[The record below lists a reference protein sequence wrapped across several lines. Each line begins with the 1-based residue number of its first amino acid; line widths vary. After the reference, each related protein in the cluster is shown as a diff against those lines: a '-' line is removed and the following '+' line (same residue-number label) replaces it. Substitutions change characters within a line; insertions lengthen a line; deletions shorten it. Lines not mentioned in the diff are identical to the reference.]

1 VQGSLEAIQEALVK
15 LSTDAVR
22 VDIIHGGAGAITES
36 DVLLAS
42 ASEAIIIG
50 FNVRP
55 TLKVKELAD
64 EEKVEVRFYDVIYKL
79 VSEIKDAMSGMLSPV
94 IEESYL
100 GQAEVRDTFSVP
112 KVGTVA
118 GCFVTDGKL
127 ARNAP
132 VRLLR
137 DGVVLY
143 TGAIDSLKRFKDD
156 AKEVV
161 KGYECG
167 VGLQNFNDIKAGDVI
182 EAFEHKEVAQ
192 TLD

>member
-1 VQGSLEAIQEALVK
+1 
-15 LSTDAVR
+15 
-22 VDIIHGGAGAITES
+22 
-36 DVLLAS
+36 
-42 ASEAIIIG
+42 
-50 FNVRP
+50 VRP